1 MTVVTPHR
9 RGRLRAPL
17 SVRAP
22 ARRGR
27 VGGCARAPVPAALL
41 AGIAVGVAPGVAP
54 AQDAPRLALPIDCT
68 LGQDCYVQQY
78 VDRDPGPGV
87 RDFAC
92 GDLANDGHKGTDFAV
107 PTAAHMARGVGVR
120 AAAPGTV
127 AAIRDGMPDARQG
140 RPGAPDV
147 TGVECGNG
155 VRIDHGAGWETQSC
169 HLRAGSVSVQPGD
182 AVAAGDRIG
191 LVGLSG
197 EASFPHVHVVL
208 RRAGRVVDP
217 FRPGPGCGGAEG
229 ALWDAPVAYDPGGPI
244 AAGLAGGIPAFE
256 AVKAGLVRDGI
267 GVDSEAVVLWAFL
280 ANGRAGDRVR
290 LEIAGPDRPADTH
303 IAVLETDQPLL
314 MRAFGRRTPEGP
326 PQGRW
331 RAEVTHLRDGAAIGR
346 RTVTAEVP

>member
-1 MTVVTPHR
+1 MIPHTR
-9 RGRLRAPL
+9 CRQGRLRAPL
-17 SVRAP
+17 SVPGPRRRAP
-22 ARRGR
+22 AH
-27 VGGCARAPVPAALL
+27 RACRILRKLVPVAFAALL
-41 AGIAVGVAPGVAP
+41 SAGAAA

-68 LGQDCYVQQY
+68 LGRDCYIQQY
-78 VDRDPGPGV
+78 VDRAPGPGV

-107 PTAAHMARGVGVR
+107 PTAAHMARGVAVL
-120 AAAPGTV
+120 AAAPGRI
-127 AAIRDGMPDARQG
+127 AAIRDGMPDIRQS
-140 RPGAPDV
+140 RPDSPDV

-155 VRIDHGAGWETQSC
+155 VRIDHGGGWETQYC
-169 HLRAGSVSVQPGD
+169 HLREDSVS
-182 AVAAGDRIG
+182 VAAGDRVEAGARIG

-208 RRAGRVVDP
+208 RHRGRVVDP

-229 ALWDAPVAYDPGGPI
+229 ALWDAPIAYDPGGPI
-244 AAGLAGGIPAFE
+244 AAGLAGGLPSYD

-267 GVDSEAVVLWAFL
+267 GAQSEAVVLWAVL

-290 LEIAGPDRPADTH
+290 LDIAGPDRPADTH
-303 IAVLETDQPLL
+303 TLVLETDQPLL
-314 MRAFGRRTPEGP
+314 MRAFGRRTPDGP
-326 PQGRW
+326 PPGRW

>member
-1 MTVVTPHR
+1 MIPRIHHFQ
-9 RGRLRAPL
+9 GRLRAPL
-17 SVRAP
+17 YIRGS
-22 ARRGR
+22 ARRWRAGGR
-27 VGGCARAPVPAALL
+27 VVARALAAVS
-41 AGIAVGVAPGVAP
+41 AGIVAGVAMAEDTPH
-54 AQDAPRLALPIDCT
+54 LALPIDCT
-68 LGQDCYVQQY
+68 LGRDCYVQQY

-107 PTAAHMARGVGVR
+107 PTAAHMARGVGVL

-127 AAIRDGMPDARQG
+127 VAIRDGMPDIRQG

-155 VRIDHGAGWETQSC
+155 VRIDHGAGWETQYC
-169 HLRAGSVSVQPGD
+169 HLRAGSVAVASGD
-182 AVAAGDRIG
+182 AVAAGQRIG
-191 LVGLSG
+191 FVGLSG

-208 RRAGRVVDP
+208 RHEGRVVDP
-217 FRPGPGCGGAEG
+217 FRPGSGCGGAEG
-229 ALWDAPVAYDPGGPI
+229 ALWDAPLGYDPGGPI
-244 AAGLAGGIPAFE
+244 AAGLAGGIPAYD

-267 GVDSEAVVLWAFL
+267 GTESEAVVLWAFL

-303 IAVLETDQPLL
+303 TLVLEKDQPLL
-314 MRAFGRRTPEGP
+314 MRAFGRRTPGGP
-326 PQGRW
+326 PAGTW
-331 RAEVTHLRDGAAIGR
+331 RAEVVHLRDGAAIGR

>member
-1 MTVVTPHR
+1 MIPLADHL

-17 SVRAP
+17 SVGGAARST
-22 ARRGR
+22 ARR
-27 VGGCARAPVPAALL
+27 VAGGLPALAGLL
-41 AGIAVGVAPGVAP
+41 APLAAA
-54 AQDAPRLALPIDCT
+54 AQDQPRLALPIDCT
-68 LGQDCYVQQY
+68 LGRDCYVQKY

-107 PTAAHMARGVGVR
+107 PTAAHMARGVAVL

-155 VRIDHGAGWETQSC
+155 VRIDHGAGWETQYC
-169 HLRAGSVSVQPGD
+169 HLRAGSVAVRPGD
-182 AVAAGDRIG
+182 TVAAGGRIG

-208 RRAGRVVDP
+208 RHEGRVIDP
-217 FRPGPGCGGAEG
+217 FRPGAGCGGAEG
-229 ALWDAPVAYDPGGPI
+229 ALWDAPLGYDPGGPI
-244 AAGLAGGIPAFE
+244 AAGLAGGIPPYD
-256 AVKAGLVRDGI
+256 AVKAGLPRDGI
-267 GVDSEAVVLWAFL
+267 GARSEAVVLWAFL

-290 LEIAGPDRPADTH
+290 LEIAGPDRPPDTH
-303 IAVLETDQPLL
+303 TLVLEKDQPLL

-326 PQGRW
+326 PPGPWQ
-331 RAEVTHLRDGAAIGR
+331 AEVIHLRDGAAIGR